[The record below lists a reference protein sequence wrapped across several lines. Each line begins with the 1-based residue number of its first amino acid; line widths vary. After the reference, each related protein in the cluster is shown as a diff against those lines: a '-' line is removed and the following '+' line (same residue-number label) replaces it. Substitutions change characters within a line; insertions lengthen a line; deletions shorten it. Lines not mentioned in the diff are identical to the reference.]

1 LPLDQEYQRRISLYA
16 RRHNVRPGITGWA
29 QVHGCRGETDTDEK
43 MRRRIEFD
51 LAYIDNWSMW
61 LDLRIIVRTLLSRAA
76 YRNAY

>member
-1 LPLDQEYQRRISLYA
+1 LPLDQNYQRRISLYA
-16 RRHNVRPGITGWA
+16 RRHNVKPGITGWA
-29 QVHGCRGETDTDEK
+29 QIHGCRGETDTDEK
-43 MRRRIEFD
+43 MRSRIAYD

>member
-1 LPLDQEYQRRISLYA
+1 
-16 RRHNVRPGITGWA
+16 
-29 QVHGCRGETDTDEK
+29 
-43 MRRRIEFD
+43 MRARIEYD